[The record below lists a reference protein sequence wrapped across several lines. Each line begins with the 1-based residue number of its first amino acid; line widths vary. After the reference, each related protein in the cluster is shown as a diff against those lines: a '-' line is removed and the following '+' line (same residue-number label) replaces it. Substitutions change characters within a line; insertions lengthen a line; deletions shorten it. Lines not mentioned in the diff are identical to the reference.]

1 MKREAH
7 PAQDRQRASRRSV
20 GTRLRPRD
28 ASGRAKHEVVQT
40 QLSTLRAREL
50 AQRALRIGADQKLG
64 EISPFVSLL
73 KRRVLRT
80 VVEIGTKRGG
90 TFFLW
95 CTIAE
100 PDAVLVSID
109 LPGGRFGGGYKEERI
124 PYFRSFRRP
133 GQSLHFLRSDSHAP
147 ETRAALLE
155 ILDGRPIDLLMIDGD
170 HTYEGVRQDFE
181 LYSPLVKRNGLIAFH
196 DIVHHDKVPDC
207 EVERLWNEVKVNY
220 RYREFVTPGG
230 DRGWG
235 EWGGIGVLYFT
246 PEVARA

>member
-1 MKREAH
+1 MKRDAL

-28 ASGRAKHEVVQT
+28 GSGCAKHEVVQT

-50 AQRALRIGADQKLG
+50 ARRALKIGADQKLG

-100 PDAVLVSID
+100 PDALLVSID
-109 LPGGRFGGGYKEERI
+109 LPGGPFGGGYKEEKI
-124 PYFRSFRRP
+124 PRFRSFSRRD
-133 GQSLHFLRSDSHAP
+133 QSLHFLRSDSHHP
-147 ETRAALLE
+147 DTRAELVE
-155 ILDGRPIDLLMIDGD
+155 ILGGRQIDFLMIDGD
-170 HTYEGVRQDFE
+170 HTYEGVKQDFE
-181 LYSPLVKRNGLIAFH
+181 LYAPLVKRNGLVAFH

-207 EVERLWNEVKVNY
+207 QVERFWREVKDGF
-220 RYREFVTPGG
+220 RHR
-230 DRGWG
+230 
-235 EWGGIGVLYFT
+235 
-246 PEVARA
+246 